1 MTGRS
6 ESGVMDRDS
15 AYKKGVTFASSNI
28 NIRWRVGGLGGW
40 PGVDSVVNFQKAKRQ
55 MSKRQQPGKKLRL
68 NVVNCFFFLA
78 FLAEFYVPHREK
90 YRDSV
95 IKPIS

>member
-68 NVVNCFFFLA
+68 NVVNCFFFSG
-78 FLAEFYVPHREK
+78 VPC
-90 YRDSV
+90 
-95 IKPIS
+95 